1 MQKRKSQ
8 MGKKTG
14 SVINDPID
22 MPAGKNK
29 GKKPKKQSKGKQ
41 KH

>member
-8 MGKKTG
+8 MGKKAG
-14 SVINDPID
+14 SNISDPIE
-22 MPAGKNK
+22 PASKSKN
-29 GKKPKKQSKGKQ
+29 KKPKKQSRGKQ